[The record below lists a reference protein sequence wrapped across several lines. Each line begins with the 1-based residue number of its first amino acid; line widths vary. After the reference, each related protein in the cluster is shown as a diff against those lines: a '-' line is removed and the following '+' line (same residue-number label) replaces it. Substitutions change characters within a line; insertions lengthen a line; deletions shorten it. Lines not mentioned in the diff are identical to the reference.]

1 LGGGGMG
8 GGLGGGGLGGGGM
21 GGGLGGGGLGGG
33 LFGGHEPA
41 VSAEP
46 LGAKLLALERRCVD
60 ALGREGY
67 ELLHSLCLSEGGEL
81 ARPLDIGAFP
91 APLRLMGEET
101 LMMYVPVIEQVAFLH
116 LQDLR

>member
-1 LGGGGMG
+1 MEEL
-8 GGLGGGGLGGGGM
+8 
-21 GGGLGGGGLGGG
+21 
-33 LFGGHEPA
+33 EPWRETPGYTDA
-41 VSAEP
+41 PKASPPDPEVGSEI
-46 LGAKLLALERRCVD
+46 AL
-60 ALGREGY
+60 
-67 ELLHSLCLSEGGEL
+67 ELLHHVIEKGGEL